1 MQRVGFLLKVKDDPE
16 TIARY
21 KEHHRNV
28 SPEMLDALRRQGWN
42 NYSLF
47 MRPDGLMFGYVE
59 VSDSFQASLDGMSH
73 EDANSRWQAMMEPF
87 FESPDGGRPDEN
99 MVQLEE
105 VFHLD

>member
-1 MQRVGFLLKVKDDPE
+1 MQRVGLLLKVKEDRIE
-16 TIARY
+16 EY

-28 SPEMLDALRRQGWN
+28 WPDMLDALSRHGWH

-59 VSDSFQASLDGMSH
+59 VPDDFQVALDGMAT
-73 EDANSRWQAMMEPF
+73 EGANTRWQAFMEPF
-87 FESPDGGRPDEN
+87 FDAPEGGRPDEN
-99 MVQLEE
+99 MLQLEE